1 MSKNVI
7 NLTEYKDSRED
18 IDNMVEDIPDDIL
31 NEYLKQVENDTPDL
45 WSRIDAGFDK
55 EINLIDSENKA
66 RRRKTAGFI
75 AAAVLI
81 VVIAIPIAVLN
92 VTNNKKGKDSKTTEK
107 DSQNNVR
114 MEDNYVE
121 EAAES
126 DDSDYDSYDMYDT
139 EASDVEASDAEFYNG
154 DASKDDTATDYPTSG
169 EAFDSDQN
177 SISTDNREAEDSK
190 AEEDVLDSEIAKEV
204 VYKEIAYVNNGKVKE
219 ENIPPEYNISEQIQ
233 NDFCNYPEDELTV
246 IRSEND
252 ENTDYIYIRYGST
265 YVRYQRKDMNSI
277 SK

>member
-7 NLTEYKDSRED
+7 NLTEYKDNLED
-18 IDNMVEDIPDDIL
+18 IDNMVEDIPEDIL

-81 VVIAIPIAVLN
+81 VVIAIPVAILN

-107 DSQNNVR
+107 DSQNYIQ
-114 MEDNYVE
+114 MEDNYIE

-139 EASDVEASDAEFYNG
+139 EASDVETSDAEFYNG
-154 DASKDDTATDYPTSG
+154 DALKDDAAADYPTSG

-177 SISTDNREAEDSK
+177 SISTDNQEAEDSNAK
-190 AEEDVLDSEIAKEV
+190 EDISDSEIAKEV
-204 VYKEIAYVNNGKVKE
+204 LYKEIVYVYNGKVKE
-219 ENIPPEYNISEQIQ
+219 ENIPSEYNISEQIP

-246 IRSEND
+246 IQSEND
-252 ENTDYIYIRYGST
+252 ENKDYIYIRYGST